1 MICEATI
8 KKEKCKHSLACR
20 ILYLAVDSI
29 PKLSKLEYWFFFLTY
44 RWRKLGNKWRCPK
57 LFLLPSRAMF
67 YTPVARHRGLFLEAT
82 TQVLWLQWTY
92 SLGSNISLAFI
103 HQSVFSTEIQVWE
116 KVLLCLQPTQG
127 DQLRKEGKG
136 AFVKASQ
143 GMTPLVAGVLWKASF
158 DNQDTQG
165 LKDQSSPF
173 SLSCCRHKVIRYQKI
188 ANKTSMVQDIYMLSL
203 S

>member
-1 MICEATI
+1 MFQIIFVTQHSHVLYPSCQASRFILGGHNSGPLTSVNLFPGLQYLTCVYPSICFQ
-8 KKEKCKHSLACR
+8 HWDPSLR
-20 ILYLAVDSI
+20 
-29 PKLSKLEYWFFFLTY
+29 E
-44 RWRKLGNKWRCPK
+44 G
-57 LFLLPSRAMF
+57 
-67 YTPVARHRGLFLEAT
+67 
-82 TQVLWLQWTY
+82 
-92 SLGSNISLAFI
+92 
-103 HQSVFSTEIQVWE
+103 
-116 KVLLCLQPTQG
+116 LLCLQPTQG

-143 GMTPLVAGVLWKASF
+143 GIAPLVAGVLWKASF

-188 ANKTSMVQDIYMLSL
+188 VNKTSMAQDIYMLSL